1 MNKNRGVTLISLVI
15 TIIILLI
22 IAGIS
27 VYSGKDIIKKA
38 QLEELKTNMLLIEA
52 KAKQYVE
59 EANFKMGIN
68 PDDAKK
74 SDVRTEVY
82 INTAKLAPASDMTI
96 DSSIPTSECYKLTQE
111 AIEAWG
117 LNEIEVEEGE
127 YYLIQFKDTI
137 TAENTSLLVEVYN
150 TKGYK
155 GKYSLTDIE
164 QIEEYMGK

>member
-1 MNKNRGVTLISLVI
+1 MSKNKGVTIISLVI

-27 VYSGKDIIKKA
+27 IQSGKDIIKQA

-52 KAKQYVE
+52 KAKGYVE

-74 SDVRTEVY
+74 SEVRTEVY
-82 INTAKLAPASDMTI
+82 INNAKLATASDITA
-96 DSSIPTSECYKLTQE
+96 DSSIPTSECYKLTPE
-111 AIEAWG
+111 AIEEWG
-117 LNEIEVEEGE
+117 LNKIEIQEGE

-137 TAENTSLLVEVYN
+137 TAENTSLSVEIYN
-150 TKGYK
+150 TKGYN
-155 GKYSLTDIE
+155 GKYSLTEIE
-164 QIEEYMGK
+164 QIEE